1 MSNGATINET
11 IEHLLAQ
18 ARSESKVATLETRSV
33 AISRADAFRKLASE
47 LRTLP
52 ESGLT
57 FDVLYRV
64 KQVLYG
70 H

>member
-1 MSNGATINET
+1 MSNGATINQT
-11 IEHLLAQ
+11 IDHLLAQ
-18 ARSESKVATLETRSV
+18 ARSETKVATLETRST
-33 AISRADAFRKLASE
+33 AISRADAFRKLAHE

-52 ESGLT
+52 ESRLT
-57 FDVLYRV
+57 FDTLYRV